1 MGGIAG
7 GAVREDLTGQSPLL
21 VHDFDTTRRGG
32 NAAGRAALLGSVVK
46 LTGGIMLTI
55 DDLNPDDLRDTA
67 ALHKAHLRL
76 GLFPRLGR
84 RFLRQYHE
92 TFARSPYGIALV
104 AHFDDRVVGALFG
117 TSSNADH
124 YGWVV
129 RNCGLE
135 LAVAGS
141 GALLFRP
148 QLAWTF
154 ASTRITRYARG
165 LRRYMAPA
173 PSEDAQQA
181 PTLSVLSHI
190 VTAAGMRHQGVGRRL
205 VERFR
210 ALARADGARDAVLI
224 TEEGGE
230 GAPFFERIG
239 CTCVSHRTA
248 QDGNTVREYRL
259 PLLEQ
264 DVHEDIDSRR
274 RSRADRPYR
283 ARHGAGPALPASGFS
298 KPH

>member
-1 MGGIAG
+1 
-7 GAVREDLTGQSPLL
+7 
-21 VHDFDTTRRGG
+21 
-32 NAAGRAALLGSVVK
+32 
-46 LTGGIMLTI
+46 MLTI
-55 DDLNPDDLRDTA
+55 DELRPDDLPETA

-92 TFARSPYGIALV
+92 TFARSPYGVALV
-104 AHFDDRVVGALFG
+104 ARSDDGVVGALFG

-165 LRRYMAPA
+165 LRRHMAS
-173 PSEDAQQA
+173 PSEDTHHA
-181 PTLSVLSHI
+181 PALSVLSHI
-190 VTAAGMRHQGVGRRL
+190 VTDAGMRHQGVGRQL
-205 VERFR
+205 VDRFR
-210 ALARADGARDAVLI
+210 ALARSEGARDAVLI

-248 QDGNTVREYRL
+248 QDGNTVQEYRL
-259 PLLEQ
+259 PLVEQ
-264 DVHEDIDSRR
+264 DVHEDIGSRR
-274 RSRADRPYR
+274 RRVSIDRPYR
-283 ARHGAGPALPASGFS
+283 VRYGAGPVLPAGGVS

>member
-1 MGGIAG
+1 
-7 GAVREDLTGQSPLL
+7 
-21 VHDFDTTRRGG
+21 
-32 NAAGRAALLGSVVK
+32 
-46 LTGGIMLTI
+46 MLTI
-55 DDLNPDDLRDTA
+55 DDLRPDDLSETA
-67 ALHKAHLRL
+67 ALHKTYLRL

-84 RFLRQYHE
+84 GFLRQYHE

-104 AHFDDRVVGALFG
+104 AHSDGGVVGALFG

-129 RNCGLE
+129 RNCGWD
-135 LAVAGS
+135 LAMAGS

-165 LRRYMAPA
+165 LRRYIAPHPSQPGERRDA
-173 PSEDAQQA
+173 P
-181 PTLSVLSHI
+181 LSVLSHI
-190 VTAAGMRHQGVGRRL
+190 VTGVGERRQGIGRRL

-210 ALARADGARDAVLI
+210 SRARADGARDAMLI

-239 CTCVSHRTA
+239 CACVGHRA
-248 QDGNTVREYRL
+248 GQDGHAVLEFRL
-259 PLLEQ
+259 PLIEQ
-264 DVHEDIDSRR
+264 DIHEDVGSRR
-274 RSRADRPYR
+274 RGTVVDRPFQPEL
-283 ARHGAGPALPASGFS
+283 GAVRFVAAGGGV

>member
-1 MGGIAG
+1 
-7 GAVREDLTGQSPLL
+7 
-21 VHDFDTTRRGG
+21 
-32 NAAGRAALLGSVVK
+32 
-46 LTGGIMLTI
+46 MLTI
-55 DDLNPDDLRDTA
+55 DDLQPDDLRETA
-67 ALHKAHLRL
+67 ALHKAYLKL

-92 TFARSPYGIALV
+92 TFAKSPYGIALV
-104 AHFDDRVVGALFG
+104 AHSDDGVVGALFG

-165 LRRYMAPA
+165 LRRYMAPTPSGTGSEAGESA
-173 PSEDAQQA
+173 P
-181 PTLSVLSHI
+181 PLSVLSHI
-190 VTAAGMRHQGVGRRL
+190 VTGAGTRRQGIGRQL

-210 ALARADGARDAVLI
+210 DLARSEGARDAMLV

-239 CTCVSHRTA
+239 CTCVSHRAA
-248 QDGNTVREYRL
+248 QDGRTVQEFRL
-259 PLLEQ
+259 PLIEQ
-264 DVHEDIDSRR
+264 DAYEDIGSRR
-274 RSRADRPYR
+274 RRVRFDRPYR
-283 ARHGAGPALPASGFS
+283 AGHGAGARLAGGSVS
-298 KPH
+298 RPH